1 MFLPHK
7 TKRSSNFWKNS
18 LVLILGL
25 GVAFITLELF
35 LRIYNPFDFR
45 IRIKQ
50 GKITLPINEKIEI
63 KNNKN
68 KKLDKLIKHS
78 RNSLGF
84 RGDNPPQNFTDYLT
98 IMTIGGSTTECFY
111 LSDEK
116 TWPFLLGK
124 EMEKKFNKCWINNA
138 GLDGHSTSG
147 HIVLMEDSIIKIKPK
162 MILLLI
168 GINDVNLS
176 FFDKNKEVSES
187 FVYRSVKKIIKP
199 MINYSETLTLCF
211 NIFRYNQALLNYKIT
226 DKALM
231 SESKIVNQLQ
241 IDKYLNRDRF
251 LQAYKIR
258 LKKIV
263 DLAKR
268 NEILPI
274 LITQPMYCGWK
285 SKNPDIEFEK
295 ILSLGFFNQKE
306 LWKKLELYN
315 DITREIGKKE
325 NLLVIDIAHE
335 LESNPNYYY
344 DLMHHTNEGAKK
356 VAQIIYKKL
365 VPFVLKKYPEFR
377 KNSKTEPIL

>member
-1 MFLPHK
+1 MSLPHK
-7 TKRSSNFWKNS
+7 TQHLSNFWKNS
-18 LVLILGL
+18 LVFFLGL
-25 GVAFITLELF
+25 GISFIILELF

-84 RGDNPPQNFTDYLT
+84 RGDDPPQNFKDYLT

-116 TWPFLLGK
+116 TWVYLLGK
-124 EMEKKFNKCWINNA
+124 KMEKKFNKCWINNA

-187 FVYRSVKKIIKP
+187 FVYHSVKKIIKP

-211 NIFRYNQALLNYKIT
+211 NIFRYNQATRDYKILFKT
-226 DKALM
+226 LTN
-231 SESKIVNQLQ
+231 ENRILNQLQ
-241 IDKYLNRDRF
+241 IDEYLNKDRF

-258 LKKIV
+258 LKKII
-263 DLAKR
+263 DLAKK

-274 LITQPMYCGWK
+274 LITQPIYCSWK
-285 SKNPDIEFEK
+285 SKTP
-295 ILSLGFFNQKE
+295 
-306 LWKKLELYN
+306 
-315 DITREIGKKE
+315 
-325 NLLVIDIAHE
+325 
-335 LESNPNYYY
+335 
-344 DLMHHTNEGAKK
+344 
-356 VAQIIYKKL
+356 
-365 VPFVLKKYPEFR
+365 
-377 KNSKTEPIL
+377 